1 MAAANSY
8 PTASRGVD
16 DPATALRYQLMDEAA
31 GIPDLIPLGLGD
43 PDLATPEHV
52 IAAAKRAIDAGQCDR
67 PVDPAGL
74 PELRAAIAEKLWRE
88 NGVPVSPDG
97 VVVSTG
103 GQEGLFLV
111 VLALLRPGDEVLV
124 PDPRYPSYDTA
135 INVARGQIVSVPTY
149 EADSFDLDPAEVEA
163 RITPRTRMLLLVSP
177 GNPTAGTISP
187 DHIRELAE
195 LARRY
200 DLFVISDEIY
210 EKLLYDDTEHLS
222 IGSLPGMAER
232 TITVNGFS
240 KTYCMTGWRVG
251 WVAGPEPVMREVAR
265 LKRLTSQGAPL
276 VSQYAGVAA
285 LTGPQEIVDEYLAQ
299 YARRRRIVLDTLDRL
314 GFTYGQ
320 PRGGFYVFLNA
331 GSSGMAAEQLSR
343 KLLSDAHV
351 LIFPGTGFGPNWSQ
365 YMRLAWLA
373 PEAKIAEAMA
383 RVERALAPS
392 AAAPVEVSNP

>member
-1 MAAANSY
+1 MAPSSQPA
-8 PTASRGVD
+8 ASRVD
-16 DPATALRYQLMDEAA
+16 DPATALRYELMDEAA
-31 GIPDLIPLGLGD
+31 GIADLIPLGLGD
-43 PDLATPEHV
+43 PDLATPDHV
-52 IAAAKRAIDAGQCDR
+52 IAAAKQAIDAGLCDR
-67 PVDPAGL
+67 SCNPAGL

-111 VLALLRPGDEVLV
+111 VLALLEPGDEVLV

-135 INVARGQIVSVPTY
+135 LNVAGGKIVSVPTY

-163 RITPRTRMLLLVSP
+163 RITPRTKLLLLVSP

-195 LARRY
+195 IARRY

-251 WVAGPEPVMREVAR
+251 WVAGPESVMREVAR
-265 LKRLTSQGAPL
+265 LKRLTSQAAPL
-276 VSQYAGVAA
+276 VSQYAGIAA
-285 LTGPQEIVDEYLAQ
+285 LTGPQDIVDEYLAQ

-331 GSSGMAAEQLSR
+331 GSSGMPAEQLSR

-351 LIFPGTGFGPNWSQ
+351 LIFPGTGFGANWSQ

-373 PEAKIAEAMA
+373 PEPKIAEAMA
-383 RVERALAPS
+383 RVERALAPAEAS
-392 AAAPVEVSNP
+392 DR

>member
-1 MAAANSY
+1 M
-8 PTASRGVD
+8 TASPHPAAPRPVD
-16 DPATALRYQLMDEAA
+16 DPATALRYQLLDEAA
-31 GIPDLIPLGLGD
+31 KISDLIPLGLGD
-43 PDLATPEHV
+43 PDLPTPQHV
-52 IAAAKRAIDAGQCDR
+52 IDAAKRAIDAGLCDR
-67 PVDPAGL
+67 QVDPAGL
-74 PELRAAIAEKLWRE
+74 PELRVAVADKLWRE
-88 NGVPVSPDG
+88 NGVPVSPDA

-111 VLALLRPGDEVLV
+111 VLALLRPGDEVIV

-135 INVARGQIVSVPTY
+135 INVAGGKIVSVPTY
-149 EADSFDLDPAEVEA
+149 EYESFDLDPVEVEA
-163 RITPRTRMLLLVSP
+163 HITPRTRALLLVSP

-187 DHIRELAE
+187 DHIRELADI
-195 LARRY
+195 ARRY
-200 DLFVISDEIY
+200 DLYVISDEIY

-222 IGSLPGMAER
+222 IASLPGMAER

-251 WVAGPEPVMREVAR
+251 WVAGPERIMREVVR
-265 LKRLTSQGAPL
+265 LKQLTSQSAPL

-285 LTGPQEIVDEYLAQ
+285 LTGTQDIVADYLAT

-331 GSSGMAAEQLSR
+331 SSSGMPAEQLSR

-351 LIFPGTGFGPNWSQ
+351 LIFPGTGFGPKWSQ

-383 RVERALAPS
+383 RVERALAP
-392 AAAPVEVSNP
+392 APETAGQ